1 MVVGWLVTSC
11 DILLWLILILFLC
24 WYLGLECVYVCMLI
38 PGFVYIEWMFCFFF
52 LFLFTLL
59 ILKEFYDC
67 MFSARIFSLD
77 LIAWTLGIPG
87 KNMFLGLGN

>member
-1 MVVGWLVTSC
+1 MSVC
-11 DILLWLILILFLC
+11 LFLVLSTLSGC
-24 WYLGLECVYVCMLI
+24 
-38 PGFVYIEWMFCFFF
+38 FVLFFF